1 MKNRFFFAFG
11 LSLTRKSFW
20 KFITITITIKLPV
33 KLMILLLMYQLYQL
47 SKVPSIDIQKFLSRI
62 RLKSVS
68 LSMLNW
74 CGGVV
79 FKRGNIAN
87 IS

>member
-1 MKNRFFFAFG
+1 MKNRFFFC
-11 LSLTRKSFW
+11 FW
-20 KFITITITIKLPV
+20 PFVNAQELLEVTIKLPV